1 MFVLIYKI
9 IDFPGALN
17 AYDCEDDDHP
27 FDDVMTN
34 QRYGT
39 LHITTTKYICAR
51 RVKCVCM

>member
-17 AYDCEDDDHP
+17 AYDCEDDDHHP

-39 LHITTTKYICAR
+39 LHIRQQSIYMREESNVYI
-51 RVKCVCM
+51 